1 MIISAKWRMNAR
13 RGFWPAGQMDKKL
26 IENEIFYCEPLLAK
40 EENLHLLQKFHVAE
54 ETGLGL
60 EMYLKRY
67 AVSDEMSHET
77 RTYLVKDN
85 VTDEIVGYFSLK
97 TGMVASRK
105 KRSLFHME
113 IDSLPAVE
121 LANFA
126 VNSAYKA
133 AHKEQT
139 GIGSIIF
146 LDFVLPI
153 IKMASEWV
161 GICIVYIFA
170 LPYTQL
176 IKYYETLNFR
186 RLSKVEEAFVH
197 RNYKPRYDEGCIF
210 MSRPLY
216 AED

>member
-1 MIISAKWRMNAR
+1 MA
-13 RGFWPAGQMDKKL
+13 DKL
-26 IENEIFYCEPLLAK
+26 IDNEIFYCEPLLAN
-40 EENLHLLQKFHVAE
+40 EENLRLIQKFHVAA

-60 EMYLKRY
+60 EIYLKKY
-67 AVSDEMSHET
+67 AVSDELSHEA

-85 VTDEIVGYFSLK
+85 MTNEMVGYFSLK

-105 KRSLFHME
+105 KWSFFHVE

-126 VNSAYKA
+126 VNSEYRAT
-133 AHKEQT
+133 HKEQT

-153 IKMASEWV
+153 IKMAADRV
-161 GICIVYIFA
+161 GIYIIYIFA
-170 LPYTQL
+170 LPYSNL
-176 IKYYETLNFR
+176 IKYYETLNFK
-186 RLSKVEEAFVH
+186 RLSRVEEAFIH

-216 AED
+216 AEN

>member
-1 MIISAKWRMNAR
+1 MNN
-13 RGFWPAGQMDKKL
+13 KL
-26 IENEIFYCEPLLAK
+26 IDNELFYCEPLLADEK
-40 EENLHLLQKFHVAE
+40 NLYLIQKFHVAA

-60 EMYLKRY
+60 EMYLKRQ
-67 AVSDEMSHET
+67 AVADELSHEA

-85 VTDEIVGYFSLK
+85 MTDEIVGNFSLK

-105 KRSLFHME
+105 RWRLFQQE

-133 AHKEQT
+133 THKEQS

-146 LDFVLPI
+146 LDFILPI
-153 IKMASEWV
+153 IKMAADKV
-161 GICIVYIFA
+161 GIYMVYIFA
-170 LPYTQL
+170 LPYNHL

-186 RLSKVEEAFVH
+186 RLSKVEEAFIH
-197 RNYKPRYDEGCIF
+197 RNFKPRYDEGCIF

>member
-1 MIISAKWRMNAR
+1 
-13 RGFWPAGQMDKKL
+13 
-26 IENEIFYCEPLLAK
+26 
-40 EENLHLLQKFHVAE
+40 
-54 ETGLGL
+54 
-60 EMYLKRY
+60 MYLKRY
-67 AVSDEMSHET
+67 AVSDEMAHEA

-97 TGMVASRK
+97 TGMVASKK

-133 AHKEQT
+133 AHNEQT

-170 LPYTQL
+170 LPYAQL

-186 RLSKVEEAFVH
+186 RLGRVEEAFVH

>member
-1 MIISAKWRMNAR
+1 MK
-13 RGFWPAGQMDKKL
+13 DKL
-26 IENEIFYCEPLLAK
+26 LENEIFYCEPLLAD
-40 EENLHLLQKFHVAE
+40 ENSLHQIQKFHVAT

-60 EMYLKRY
+60 EVYLKRY
-67 AVSDEMSHET
+67 ALSDEMSHEA

-85 VTDEIVGYFSLK
+85 ITKEIVGYFSLK
-97 TGMVASRK
+97 TGMVAARK
-105 KRSLFHME
+105 KRRLFHIE

-126 VNSAYKA
+126 VNSAYKK
-133 AHKEQT
+133 AHQEQT

-146 LDFVLPI
+146 LDFVLPM
-153 IKMASEWV
+153 IKMAAERV

-170 LPYTQL
+170 LPYNNL

-186 RLSKVEEAFVH
+186 RLNKAEETFIH
-197 RNYKPRYDEGCIF
+197 RKYKPRYDEGCIF

>member
-1 MIISAKWRMNAR
+1 
-13 RGFWPAGQMDKKL
+13 MDKKL
-26 IENEIFYCEPLLAK
+26 IDNEIFYCESLLAK
-40 EENLHLLQKFHVAE
+40 EENLRLLRKFHVAE

-60 EMYLKRY
+60 EVYLKHY
-67 AVSDEMSHET
+67 AISDELSHEA

-105 KRSLFHME
+105 KRGFFHTE
-113 IDSLPAVE
+113 LDSLPAVE

-153 IKMASEWV
+153 IKMASERV

-170 LPYTQL
+170 LPYAQL

-186 RLSKVEEAFVH
+186 RLDKVEEAFVH

-216 AED
+216 AEDRETDK

>member
-1 MIISAKWRMNAR
+1 M
-13 RGFWPAGQMDKKL
+13 
-26 IENEIFYCEPLLAK
+26 IENEIFYCEPLLEN
-40 EENLHLLQKFHVAE
+40 EENMQLIQKFRIAT

-60 EMYLKRY
+60 EQYLKKQ
-67 AVSDEMSHET
+67 AVSDEISHEA

-85 VTDEIVGYFSLK
+85 VTNEIVGYFSLK

-105 KRSLFHME
+105 KWNFFHLE

-126 VNSAYKA
+126 VNSAYKVT
-133 AHKEQT
+133 HKEQT

-153 IKMASEWV
+153 IKMAADRV

-170 LPYTQL
+170 LPYNNL
-176 IKYYETLNFR
+176 IRYYETLNFK
-186 RLSKVEEAFVH
+186 RLSKVEEAFIH

-216 AED
+216 TEDK

>member
-1 MIISAKWRMNAR
+1 MA
-13 RGFWPAGQMDKKL
+13 DKL
-26 IENEIFYCEPLLAK
+26 IDNEIFYCEPLLAN
-40 EENLHLLQKFHVAE
+40 EENLRLIQKFHVAA

-60 EMYLKRY
+60 EIYLKKY
-67 AVSDEMSHET
+67 AVSDELSHEA

-85 VTDEIVGYFSLK
+85 MTNEIVGYFSLK

-105 KRSLFHME
+105 KWSFFHVE

-126 VNSAYKA
+126 VNSEYRAT
-133 AHKEQT
+133 HKEQT

-153 IKMASEWV
+153 IKMAAERV
-161 GICIVYIFA
+161 GIYIIYIFA
-170 LPYTQL
+170 LPYSNL
-176 IKYYETLNFR
+176 IKYYETLNFK
-186 RLSKVEEAFVH
+186 RLSKMEEAFIH

-216 AED
+216 AEN

>member
-1 MIISAKWRMNAR
+1 MR
-13 RGFWPAGQMDKKL
+13 DKL
-26 IENEIFYCEPLLAK
+26 LENEIFYCEPLLA
-40 EENLHLLQKFHVAE
+40 EEDNIQQIQKFHVAT

-60 EMYLKRY
+60 EVYLKRY
-67 AVSDEMSHET
+67 AVPEEMSHEA

-85 VTDEIVGYFSLK
+85 ITKEIVGYFSLK
-97 TGMVASRK
+97 TGTVAARK
-105 KRSLFHME
+105 KGRFFHTE

-126 VNSAYKA
+126 VNSAYKK
-133 AHKEQT
+133 AHQEQT

-146 LDFVLPI
+146 LDFVLPM
-153 IKMASEWV
+153 IKLAAERV

-170 LPYTQL
+170 LPYKNL

-186 RLSKVEEAFVH
+186 RLNRAEEVFIH
-197 RNYKPRYDEGCIF
+197 RKYKPRYDEGCIF

-216 AED
+216 AEG

>member
-1 MIISAKWRMNAR
+1 MNVR
-13 RGFWPAGQMDKKL
+13 QGSWLTDQMENKL
-26 IENEIFYCEPLLAK
+26 ISNEIFYCEPLLAS
-40 EENLHLLQKFHVAE
+40 EENLYQIQKFHVAT

-60 EMYLKRY
+60 ETYLKKCS
-67 AVSDEMSHET
+67 VSDELLHEA

-85 VTDEIVGYFSLK
+85 VTNEIVGYFSLK

-105 KRSLFHME
+105 KWNLFQTE

-146 LDFVLPI
+146 VDFVLPI
-153 IKMASEWV
+153 IKMAADRV

-170 LPYTQL
+170 LPYRNL
-176 IKYYETLNFR
+176 IKYYETLNFK
-186 RLSKVEEAFVH
+186 RLSKVEEAFIH

-216 AED
+216 VKS